1 MTNSTKSSG
10 LGDHFAFG
18 GFLVGGDVQS
28 LDMHGGNTPL
38 DVTDITQ
45 FGHSR
50 LGGQRAGEMSIAAFF
65 DNAAGGAHAAFS
77 PLTRADVIATYLRG
91 QAIGNPALSQVSR
104 QLNYDPTRA
113 GDGMLT
119 EKVDAQSDGVGQ
131 EWGNQLTAG
140 PRTDT
145 AATQGA
151 SWDRGGG
158 FTTPAVPASTTPVT
172 NTTGVPATVVITGGT
187 VTAVTVGGTS
197 AGSGDGTYVVPA
209 GSTIA
214 VTYSVAPTWTWTLS
228 SGWGAEAYL
237 QAIALTGTD
246 VTVTVQH
253 SPDNATWISLLAFT
267 EVVSGNS
274 NLPPS
279 AQRIATPTYAFTATL
294 ASPAVFTVTGSAP
307 ANGTP
312 LQLQGSSLPGGFTAG
327 TTYYV
332 VSSSGS
338 TFELSATSG
347 GSGINSSSAGSGTA
361 YPVVQRYLRAV
372 TTTSGGFTSF
382 QFIGVVCANQIAVTS

>member
-1 MTNSTKSSG
+1 MTFAKSTG

-18 GFLVGGDVQS
+18 GYLIGGDIQQ
-28 LDMHGGNTPL
+28 LEMHGGNAPI

-45 FGHSR
+45 SAHSR
-50 LGGQRAGEMSIAAFF
+50 LGGLRDGAISLTAFF
-65 DNAAGGAHAAFS
+65 DNAAGAAHAALS
-77 PLTRADVIATYLRG
+77 PLSRADIIATYLRG
-91 QAIGNPALSQVSR
+91 QAIGNPVLCQTSR
-104 QLNYDPTRA
+104 QLNYDPTR
-113 GDGMLT
+113 GTNGELT
-119 EKVDAQSDGVGQ
+119 EKIDAQSDGYGQ

-145 AATQGA
+145 AATDGTAWNRGA
-151 SWDRGGG
+151 SSG
-158 FTTPAVPASTTPVT
+158 F
-172 NTTGVPATVVITGGT
+172 
-187 VTAVTVGGTS
+187 
-197 AGSGDGTYVVPA
+197 
-209 GSTIA
+209 
-214 VTYSVAPTWTWTLS
+214 
-228 SGWGAEAYL
+228 GAQAYL

-246 VTVTVQH
+246 VTVTIQH
-253 SPDNATWISLLAFT
+253 SPDNATWTTLAAF
-267 EVVSGNS
+267 EEIVSANG

-279 AQRIATPTYAFTATL
+279 AQRVVNASLGSFTATD

-312 LQLQGSSLPGGFTAG
+312 VTLAAAIGQLPTTLPGGFTAG

-347 GSGINSSSAGSGTA
+347 GSAIDSTSGGSGTVH
-361 YPVVQRYLRAV
+361 PVVQEYVRAI

-382 QFIGVVCANQIAVTS
+382 EFIAAVVANQVAVTF